1 MTDADPLLSLQD
13 VSAGYDETSV
23 LEDVSLSVEEGEV
36 VSLIGPNGA
45 GKTTTLKTIMG
56 QLPVT
61 SGAIRFD
68 GESITGLDPEEIYR
82 RGIGIVP
89 EHREVFPGLTV
100 LENLRMGG
108 VATDEGWLDI
118 EGAYE
123 YFPRLRERKGNLGRQ
138 LSGGEK
144 QMLSIARALMG
155 ETELLLLDEPT
166 EGLAPQIVEDIVEI
180 VETLSEDGLT
190 VLLVEQNL
198 SAVMDVAD
206 RHYILAN
213 GEIVYDGTT
222 TELAENEDV
231 RQRYIGVTRN

>member
-1 MTDADPLLSLQD
+1 MTDQFLSVQD
-13 VSAGYDETSV
+13 VTAGYDETTV
-23 LEDVSLSVEEGEV
+23 LKGVSLSVEEGEV
-36 VSLIGPNGA
+36 VSLIGRNGA

-56 QLPVT
+56 QLPIT
-61 SGAIRFD
+61 AGTIRFD
-68 GESITGLDPEEIYR
+68 GELISGADPEEIYR

-89 EHREVFPGLTV
+89 EHREIFPGLTV
-100 LENLRMGG
+100 EENLKMGG
-108 VATDEGWLDI
+108 VAADEGWLDI

-123 YFPRLRERKGNLGRQ
+123 YFPRLRERKQNLGRQ

-166 EGLAPQIVEDIVEI
+166 EGLAPQIVEDIIDI

-198 SAVMDVAD
+198 RAVMEVAD
-206 RHYILAN
+206 RHYIIAN

-222 TELAENEDV
+222 AELDEAEEV
-231 RQRYIGVTRN
+231 RQQYLGVS